1 MSRLE
6 SFIRRLE
13 AQRACLDHAARMIAG
28 LPGNVLEFGLGN
40 GRTYDHLRS
49 RLLDREIYVFDR
61 RVAAHPDCIPSA
73 DRLFIGD
80 FLETLPR
87 AAKRLGADTALANL
101 DVGSGDVVAT
111 RALARKMTPLLLPFL
126 KAGSIIVSDQAIAD
140 SALTALPLPPGIEPG
155 RYFLLR
161 RD

>member
-1 MSRLE
+1 MSRLD

-13 AQRACLDHAARMIAG
+13 AQRACLGHAAQLIAG

-49 RLLDREIYVFDR
+49 QLKGRDIYVFDR
-61 RVAAHPDCIPSA
+61 HVAAHPDCIPPA

-87 AAKRLGADTALANL
+87 AIAQLGAHSAALAHL
-101 DVGSGDVVAT
+101 DVGTGDAVASK
-111 RALARKMTPLLLPFL
+111 ALASAMTPLLLRLL
-126 KAGSIIVSDQAIAD
+126 KPGAIVASGQPVD
-140 SALTALPLPPGIEPG
+140 
-155 RYFLLR
+155 
-161 RD
+161 

>member
-6 SFIRRLE
+6 SFLRRLD
-13 AQRACLDHAARMIAG
+13 AQRVCLDRATELIAP

-49 RLLDREIYVFDR
+49 RLRERDIYVFDR
-61 RVAAHPDCIPSA
+61 HVAAHPDCVPPV

-80 FLETLPR
+80 FLETLT
-87 AAKRLGADTALANL
+87 AAAVQLGRNTALANL
-101 DVGSGDVVAT
+101 DVGSGDEAASQ
-111 RALARKMTPLLLPFL
+111 ALARAMTPLLLPLL
-126 KAGSIIVSDQAIAD
+126 KTGSIVVSDQPIRD
-140 SALTALPLPPGIEPG
+140 PALEAMPLPEGVEPG

-161 RD
+161 RR